1 MQTTDRN
8 DSMMSDFFQVGG
20 HSNFGGMRDRIEEL
34 KDKAIIQAKEKQR
47 QQALQIKK
55 LIDEEERLEQDAKQK
70 TKQEI
75 INEQNVLKNQVVDT
89 PTSQPKANKTPYL
102 WIGLGA
108 VVLVGVTILIVKKS

>member
-1 MQTTDRN
+1 MQTTSKD

-20 HSNFGGMRDRIEEL
+20 HSNFGGGRLNELIE
-34 KDKAIIQAKEKQR
+34 KTQAKARERQR

-55 LIDEEERLEQDAKQK
+55 LIEEEEKL
-70 TKQEI
+70 KQEI

-89 PTSQPKANKTPYL
+89 PTPQPKEKKTPYL